1 MRIFLNAVII
11 LALLSGCSHITTRS
25 SHDVPDCPE
34 IQSYSVPPSV
44 QAPLDFMKTIARL
57 EKKAVRTGEEAARA
71 NLELS
76 LLYIHHKN
84 PSPQYGKALESLE
97 QYIQLSGTQKQP
109 DYIYDR
115 LAILRQVT
123 DRNVSLKTKD
133 TLLDEKESLIE
144 LMREDNRTLM
154 MENQKIIDEKKA
166 VEEENFVM
174 KQMLERLNQI
184 DMQHE
189 KKRKQI
195 K

>member
-1 MRIFLNAVII
+1 
-11 LALLSGCSHITTRS
+11 
-25 SHDVPDCPE
+25 
-34 IQSYSVPPSV
+34 
-44 QAPLDFMKTIARL
+44 
-57 EKKAVRTGEEAARA
+57 
-71 NLELS
+71 
-76 LLYIHHKN
+76 
-84 PSPQYGKALESLE
+84 
-97 QYIQLSGTQKQP
+97 
-109 DYIYDR
+109 
-115 LAILRQVT
+115 LRQVT